1 MVSVLAVWFGVKFRR
16 NVRTVDVFC
25 HTVSCFNIDPKSPD
39 QVNTSLIDIQNI
51 YMYMINKLYVRI
63 KLYFSNHSM
72 YVIVYIN
79 YLGLLFERRKFGAT
93 AGE

>member
-1 MVSVLAVWFGVKFRR
+1 MYELLMCFVTPFLV
-16 NVRTVDVFC
+16 
-25 HTVSCFNIDPKSPD
+25 FNIDPKSPD
-39 QVNTSLIDIQNI
+39 QVNTSLKDIQNI
-51 YMYMINKLYVRI
+51 YMYMINTLYVRI

-79 YLGLLFERRKFGAT
+79 YLLFERRKFGAT

>member
-1 MVSVLAVWFGVKFRR
+1 MYELLMCFVTAFL
-16 NVRTVDVFC
+16 VFDI
-25 HTVSCFNIDPKSPD
+25 NPKSRIPD
-39 QVNTSLIDIQNI
+39 QANTSSKDIQNI
-51 YMYMINKLYVRI
+51 YMYMINKLYARI

-79 YLGLLFERRKFGAT
+79 YLLFERRKFGAT

>member
-1 MVSVLAVWFGVKFRR
+1 MCFVTAFLV
-16 NVRTVDVFC
+16 
-25 HTVSCFNIDPKSPD
+25 FNINPKSPD
-39 QVNTSLIDIQNI
+39 QVNTSSKDIQNI

-72 YVIVYIN
+72 YAIVYIN
-79 YLGLLFERRKFGAT
+79 YLLFERRKFGAT